1 MTCLIDFY
9 FVKYSKTP
17 GGKKKPNKP
26 IFLLTFAYKS
36 SRQFSSCRSQKNVIV
51 YVNA

>member
-36 SRQFSSCRSQKNVIV
+36 SRLVVF
-51 YVNA
+51 